1 MGATC
6 VLPSVASLTGRA
18 VYIWVPIRVKKRSKL
33 EIPDDFKNQVEYVNE
48 AYIGSQFDTLQTFAM
63 KKTNISEKD
72 HKE

>member
-1 MGATC
+1 MSFKC
-6 VLPSVASLTGRA
+6 KKLTEFGQNILDIQA
-18 VYIWVPIRVKKRSKL
+18 LKA
-33 EIPDDFKNQVEYVNE
+33 DDFKNQVEYVNE

>member
-1 MGATC
+1 MKDVHG
-6 VLPSVASLTGRA
+6 
-18 VYIWVPIRVKKRSKL
+18 IDIKRSEMVIKRPFVIKIL
-33 EIPDDFKNQVEYVNE
+33 SKQSINE